1 LTLLLACRT
10 FAEKGEDAMGKWSVM
25 LGAAAAYNLV
35 VALPG
40 LFAAGASVSERIVAL
55 LVACFGLLY
64 ALISR
69 DPLRLAP
76 ALWAGIGGKIGVVT
90 LMWPEVVSGRAV
102 PGTGL
107 ILAGDALFT
116 LLFLVFLLRP
126 ARRAQTA

>member
-1 LTLLLACRT
+1 
-10 FAEKGEDAMGKWSVM
+10 MGKWSVM
-25 LGAAAAYNLV
+25 LGAAAVYNLV

-40 LFAAGASVSERIVAL
+40 LFAAGASTSERVVAL

-69 DPLRLAP
+69 NPLRLAP
-76 ALWAGIGGKIGVVT
+76 ALWAGIVGKIGVVT
-90 LMWPEVVSGRAV
+90 LMWPEVAGGRAV

-116 LLFLVFLLRP
+116 LLFLVFLLGP
-126 ARRAQTA
+126 ARRAA

>member
-1 LTLLLACRT
+1 
-10 FAEKGEDAMGKWSVM
+10 MGKWSVM
-25 LGAAAAYNLV
+25 LGAASAYNLV

-40 LFAAGASVSERIVAL
+40 LFAAGASTSERIVAL

-76 ALWAGIGGKIGVVT
+76 ALWAGIVGKIGVVA
-90 LMWPEVVSGRAV
+90 LMWPEVASGRAV